1 MKLTS
6 KQRAYLRSLAAKE
19 TALFQIGKNN
29 LTPEV
34 VRAVEEAFNT
44 REIVKLS
51 VLKNAI
57 EDPFAM
63 GEALADRSSSTLVE
77 VIGRKIV
84 LYKPFKDEP
93 EIKLPK

>member
-6 KQRAYLRSLAAKE
+6 KQRAFLRSLASKE
-19 TALFQIGKNN
+19 TALFQIGKAN
-29 LTPEV
+29 LTPEICTS
-34 VRAVEEAFNT
+34 VREAFNN

-51 VLKNAI
+51 VLKNAV
-57 EDPFAM
+57 EDPREM
-63 GEALADRSSSTLVE
+63 GEALAERTSSTLVE
-77 VIGRKIV
+77 VIGHKIV

>member
-6 KQRAYLRSLAAKE
+6 KQRAYLRSLASKE
-19 TALFQIGKNN
+19 TALFQIDKSN
-29 LTPEV
+29 LTPEIV
-34 VRAVEEAFNT
+34 QAVEEAFNN

-51 VLKNAI
+51 VLKNAV

-63 GEALADRSSSTLVE
+63 GEALAERSGSTLVE
-77 VIGRKIV
+77 IIGRKIV

>member
-6 KQRAYLRSLAAKE
+6 KQRAYLRSLASKE
-19 TALFQIGKNN
+19 TALFQIGKSN
-29 LTPEV
+29 LTPEIV
-34 VRAVEEAFNT
+34 QAVEEAFNN

-51 VLKNAI
+51 VLKNAV

-63 GEALADRSSSTLVE
+63 GEALAERSGSTLVE
-77 VIGRKIV
+77 IIGRKIV

>member
-34 VRAVEEAFNT
+34 VQTVEEAFNN
-44 REIVKLS
+44 RELIKIS
-51 VLKNAI
+51 ILKNAV
-57 EDPFAM
+57 EDPKTMAN
-63 GEALADRSSSTLVE
+63 ALAERTKSTMVE
-77 VIGRKIV
+77 IIGHKIV
-84 LYKPFKDEP
+84 LYRPFKDEP
-93 EIKLPK
+93 EIVLPK

>member
-34 VRAVEEAFNT
+34 VRAVVEAFNT